1 MRDPKP
7 VSADSPNPFP
17 RGRRWKKVRFPCSP
31 ETSCHL
37 FTDPARSPESVRVR
51 NLSGIGISLIL
62 SRPVAPGT
70 LVTVDLWNPSRRV
83 DCRVPAR
90 VVSLDQDSEGR
101 FILEGAFTRE
111 LSNEALK
118 GLL

>member
-1 MRDPKP
+1 MPDPKP
-7 VSADSPNPFP
+7 VSPDAPIPLP
-17 RGRRWKKVRFPCSP
+17 RGRRWKKIRFRCSP
-31 ETSCHL
+31 ETYCHL
-37 FTDPARSPESVRVR
+37 FTDPARSPESVRIR

-62 SRPVAPGT
+62 SRPIARGT
-70 LVTVDLWNPSRRV
+70 QLTVDLRNPSRRV

-90 VVSLDQDSEGR
+90 VVSLDQDPEGH
-101 FILEGAFTRE
+101 FILEAAFTRE